1 MRKMYV
7 SQTLS
12 ATGTGTDETTR
23 WTALAQN
30 AAREIKAV
38 LDAELT
44 GFQSLGLSY
53 IGGENYETQLIYH
66 NTALGYDLVVG
77 VRGKNKRFGIVYYL
91 RYNGRE
97 LVSSTT
103 TYDASASRSS
113 GNTVEEDF
121 RVAVYDI
128 DDIIWFVGIERYTV
142 EYNTY
147 GSDFYRTGTFHI
159 SVTAFKGSYDGET
172 YVMYRTQDDYS
183 TKIENVTM
191 PLPVYA
197 QGDSTFGMYAI
208 RASDGAK
215 NVSYSNI
222 YGNQTYGHEF
232 VSYARTGSMPAPKTG
247 YFLYP
252 YCWYGT
258 FVNADGNAT
267 TNFGLALFNGNK
279 VLYDLRDAATNL
291 RVTTEPRS
299 VYTVN
304 GKSYLAVSSFG
315 LIISA
320 DPPLKKLQKPGEVL
334 TW

>member
-7 SQTLS
+7 SPTLS
-12 ATGTGTDETTR
+12 ATGTGTDEITR
-23 WTALAQN
+23 WTALARN
-30 AAREIKAV
+30 AALEIKAV
-38 LDAELT
+38 LDVELT

-77 VRGKNKRFGIVYYL
+77 VRGKNKLFGIVYYL

-97 LVSSTT
+97 IYSIGCK
-103 TYDASASRSS
+103 YDACASRSS
-113 GNTVEEDF
+113 GNTVEADF
-121 RVAVYDI
+121 RVAVYNI
-128 DDIIWFVGIERYTV
+128 DDIIWFVGIERYSGYSSHGTPN
-142 EYNTY
+142 Y
-147 GSDFYRTGTFHI
+147 SIGTFHI

-172 YVMYRTQDDYS
+172 YVMYRTTENS
-183 TKIENVTM
+183 GTKIENVTM
-191 PLPVYA
+191 PLPIWA
-197 QGDSTFGMYAI
+197 SGSSTLGMYVI

-215 NVSYSNI
+215 NYHHTGTFSD
-222 YGNQTYGHEF
+222 YGNDFITY
-232 VSYARTGSMPAPKTG
+232 SRSGSMPAPKTG

-299 VYTVN
+299 LYTVN

-320 DPPLKKLQKPGEVL
+320 DQPLKKLQKPGEVL

>member
-1 MRKMYV
+1 MRKMYI
-7 SQTLS
+7 SPTLT
-12 ATGTGTDETTR
+12 ATGTGADETTR
-23 WTALAQN
+23 WTALARN
-30 AAREIKAV
+30 AAPQIKAI

-44 GFQSLGLSY
+44 GFESLGLSY
-53 IGGENYETQLIYH
+53 IGGENYETQLTYR

-77 VRGKNKRFGIVYYL
+77 VRGKNALFGIVYYL

-97 LVSSTT
+97 LCSSSC
-103 TYDASASRSS
+103 TYSARASRSS

-121 RVAVYDI
+121 RVAVYNI
-128 DDIIWFVGIERYTV
+128 DDIIWFVGIERYSTW
-142 EYNTY
+142 
-147 GSDFYRTGTFHI
+147 GSIGTFNI

-172 YVMYRTQDDYS
+172 YVMYRTQDDYG

-191 PLPVYA
+191 PLPIWASGSSDY
-197 QGDSTFGMYAI
+197 GMNVI

-215 NVSYSNI
+215 NYRHSGFYSD
-222 YGNQTYGHEF
+222 YGHEF
-232 VSYARTGSMPAPKTG
+232 IFFSRSGSMPAPKTG

-258 FVNADGNAT
+258 FVNADGNAA

-304 GKSYLAVSSFG
+304 GKSYLAVSIG
-315 LIISA
+315 LVIAA
-320 DPPLKKLQKPGEVL
+320 DPPLRKLQKPGEVL